1 MATGS
6 VQPAPLVPPRFG
18 TPRNPERETLGPE
31 VGKVA
36 ERLGKPLMP
45 WQQHAV
51 DVALEI
57 DPETGELWYEE
68 VVITVPRQS
77 GKTTLILAIL
87 IWRCVMLA
95 SSIGFQTCTYIAQS
109 GKMARRK
116 LEREFARLL
125 RASKSFV
132 EIPQRSR
139 DRPTRSNEWKLSM
152 NNNGEHILFGT
163 QSYLGIDPPTE
174 DAAHGDVLDM
184 PVIDEAF
191 AREDDLVEQA
201 VDAATVTRW
210 SPQTFVIS
218 TAGNERSKFLGRK
231 VLAGRQAVDDLNSRT
246 CYMEWSVP
254 EDEEHWDDPDVWARY
269 LPALGHT
276 ITAKRLLARLDKA
289 KRNPDEVEEDGY
301 EPGVA
306 GFKRGYLNIWPRFPQ
321 FGSAHVQSEI
331 DPELWKARAVEDSEI
346 AGRVVL
352 GVGVSKDGLS
362 ASIVVA
368 GRCADGVPHVE
379 TLERSSGTWWLE
391 KRLRDFAEKWNPAV
405 VAWDNGGPARVV
417 SPDIM
422 RSAVAGS
429 PPADLMPLTGREW
442 SAACE
447 RFKRVV
453 EGDDADDRPG
463 IRHLGDL
470 YLLDAIGGCLRRDV
484 GEGWKWDVDASV
496 SDISPL
502 LAATAALRAVELMPE
517 AAPKK
522 KIEAAFAVT

>member
-1 MATGS
+1 
-6 VQPAPLVPPRFG
+6 
-18 TPRNPERETLGPE
+18 
-31 VGKVA
+31 
-36 ERLGKPLMP
+36 MP

-68 VVITVPRQS
+68 VVVTVPRQS

-87 IWRCVMLA
+87 VWRCVMLA
-95 SSIGFQTCTYIAQS
+95 SSVGFQTCTYIAQS

-132 EIPQRSR
+132 EIPQASR
-139 DRPTRSNEWKLSM
+139 VRPTRQNEWKLSM

-191 AREDDLVEQA
+191 SREDDLVEQA

-218 TAGNERSKFLGRK
+218 TAGNEKSKFLGRK
-231 VLAGRQAVDDLNSRT
+231 VLAGRQAVDDPNSRT

-254 EDEEHWDDPDVWARY
+254 ENEPNWDKPEVWAKY

-276 ITAKRLLARLDKA
+276 ITVKRLLARLDKA

-321 FGSAHVQSEI
+321 FGATTVQSEL
-331 DPELWKARAVEDSEI
+331 DVVKWDALVPRDGRGNVVDSQI
-346 AGRVVL
+346 VGGVVL
-352 GVGVSKDGLS
+352 GVGVTKDGVSS
-362 ASIVVA
+362 AIVLA
-368 GRCADGVPHVE
+368 GRCVDGVPQVE
-379 TLERSSGTWWLE
+379 VLEKASGTWWLE
-391 KRLRDFAEKWNPAV
+391 KRLRDFAENWNPMV

-417 SPDIM
+417 APDIQ
-422 RSAVAGS
+422 RSAVCGK
-429 PPADLMPLTGREW
+429 PPADLLPLTGREW
-442 SAACE
+442 TAACQG
-447 RFKRVV
+447 FKRAVH
-453 EGDDADDRPG
+453 GDEDAPSDVPG
-463 IRHLGDL
+463 IRHLGDD
-470 YLLDAIGGCLRRDV
+470 LLRDAVSGALKRDV
-484 GEGWKWDVDASV
+484 GEGWKWDDDASPV
-496 SDISPL
+496 DIATL
-502 LAATAALRAVELMPE
+502 KAATAALRAVELMPE
-517 AAPKK
+517 KTTGRDLF
-522 KIEAAFAVT
+522 FAVT